1 MTIFLR
7 AALLL
12 LGLLYLA
19 IGTGFLF
26 EPDRLGEAF
35 GVAAAGTQGLSTMR
49 ADFTAFFWVLG
60 GSLVWGGW
68 RSRGDV
74 LWVAAALIG
83 IALAGRAFSL
93 LTDGNYA
100 GAPQPM
106 VIEAVTLVLALVGA
120 RHFGRGA
127 A

>member
-1 MTIFLR
+1 MTFFLR

-12 LGLLYLA
+12 FGLLYLA
-19 IGTGFLF
+19 IGAGFLF
-26 EPDRLGEAF
+26 QPDQLGEAF
-35 GVAAAGTQGLSTMR
+35 GVSAAEAQGLSTMR

-83 IALAGRAFSL
+83 IALSGRAFSL
-93 LTDGNYA
+93 LTDGSYP
-100 GAPQPM
+100 GALQPM
-106 VIEAVTLVLALVGA
+106 AVEALTLVLALVAA
-120 RHFGRGA
+120 RHFRRG
-127 A
+127 

>member
-1 MTIFLR
+1 MTFFLR
-7 AALLL
+7 AALML

-19 IGTGFLF
+19 IGSVFLF
-26 EPDRLGEAF
+26 EPARMGEAF
-35 GVAAAGTQGLSTMR
+35 GVAAAGAQGLSTMR

-60 GSLVWGGW
+60 GALVWGGW

-83 IALAGRAFSL
+83 IALAGRGFSL

-100 GAPQPM
+100 NALQPM
-106 VIEAVTLVLALVGA
+106 AIEAVTLVLALVAA
-120 RHFGRGA
+120 RHFRRG
-127 A
+127 